1 MENFNTGNRQHK
13 VTLNQR
19 KTCVLTGVKDVLSFD
34 VREVILET
42 EQGMLT
48 IKGEDLHVNRLS
60 LESGEVDLDGRVDS
74 LVYSDTSSL
83 GNKGESL
90 FAKLFR

>member
-1 MENFNTGNRQHK
+1 MENFSTGNKQHK
-13 VTLNQR
+13 VTMNQR
-19 KTCVLTGVKDVLSFD
+19 KTCMLTGIKDVLSFD

-60 LESGEVDLDGRVDS
+60 LESGEVDLDGRIDS
-74 LVYSDTSSL
+74 LVYSDASAP